1 VTRYKLVSLILVSP
15 PKPKVIATINGVI
28 TSAFS
33 GILFNFVNTITVT
46 ALVENGGSWQTWIM
60 VDASHVTR
68 GPHKISSG
76 AAILLLP
83 FSSFGSSFID
93 YQLYR
98 LARPSCRTYALIN

>member
-1 VTRYKLVSLILVSP
+1 MYLLKSNSIIKLSLSFSF
-15 PKPKVIATINGVI
+15 TIRF
-28 TSAFS
+28 AF
-33 GILFNFVNTITVT
+33 TVT

-60 VDASHVTR
+60 VDVSHVTR

-93 YQLYR
+93 N
-98 LARPSCRTYALIN
+98 LIV

>member
-1 VTRYKLVSLILVSP
+1 MVVK
-15 PKPKVIATINGVI
+15 AAN
-28 TSAFS
+28 
-33 GILFNFVNTITVT
+33 NTAGPDGVT

-76 AAILLLP
+76 AAILLLS

-98 LARPSCRTYALIN
+98 LARPSCYARALIN